1 MEKGDADY
9 GYGSSLVVN
18 YNISNHAYQEIATL
32 PVSEEKSNYVCSF
45 SKDASRELIA
55 VVNEV
60 IENVDSATM
69 NSYLLESS
77 QIGNQALLSS
87 WIRKNPV
94 RAMGI
99 VAAFV
104 VLVDVYK
111 RQLQE
116 TTEALMDKGYCVS
129 GIAEE
134 VDGYCE
140 GKNVIGYDEL
150 GNLKLAYV
158 QMCIRDR
165 NRRLHTKAVSM

>member
-69 NSYLLESS
+69 NS
-77 QIGNQALLSS
+77 LS
-87 WIRKNPV
+87 V
-94 RAMGI
+94 RI
-99 VAAFV
+99 VANRQSGAA
-104 VLVDVYK
+104 VLLD
-111 RQLQE
+111 
-116 TTEALMDKGYCVS
+116 S
-129 GIAEE
+129 
-134 VDGYCE
+134 
-140 GKNVIGYDEL
+140 
-150 GNLKLAYV
+150 
-158 QMCIRDR
+158 
-165 NRRLHTKAVSM
+165 